1 MQSLQSREILLV
13 DDNHDFTLLM
23 SRALTKRGFEVLV
36 AHDADS
42 AKSLMSDVIEYAIV
56 DLSLGKDSGLD
67 LIAHIKTINP
77 IAQVLLYTGYASIA
91 TAVAAIKLGATNYLP
106 KPASIDA
113 VIEALCGANPLTD
126 TLIPAK
132 PLTLHKLQWEQI
144 QRVLL
149 EHSGNIS
156 AAARALKMHRR
167 TLQRML
173 VKPPAANHIE

>member
-91 TAVAAIKLGATNYLP
+91 TAVAAIKLGATNYRHTHSS
-106 KPASIDA
+106 KTT
-113 VIEALCGANPLTD
+113 NP
-126 TLIPAK
+126 P
-132 PLTLHKLQWEQI
+132 
-144 QRVLL
+144 
-149 EHSGNIS
+149 
-156 AAARALKMHRR
+156 
-167 TLQRML
+167 
-173 VKPPAANHIE
+173 